1 MQHRM
6 MLDLGRNN
14 MVSLAAVR
22 FIRGLDR
29 PVVRLGSAC
38 CKINILRARAAE
50 LPFVY
55 LGYWVKGSPR
65 MAYKTRYQP
74 LEALTVRGWSPFSG
88 ESPTPIAP
96 PPVETAIEAGE
107 A

>member
-1 MQHRM
+1 MK
-6 MLDLGRNN
+6 
-14 MVSLAAVR
+14 AA
-22 FIRGLDR
+22 
-29 PVVRLGSAC
+29 PASATSSSWTISC
-38 CKINILRARAAE
+38 ARAAD

-74 LEALTVRGWSPFSG
+74 LEALTARGWVPFTG
-88 ESPTPIAP
+88 EGHAPIAP
-96 PPVETAIEAGE
+96 PPVETAAEAGE